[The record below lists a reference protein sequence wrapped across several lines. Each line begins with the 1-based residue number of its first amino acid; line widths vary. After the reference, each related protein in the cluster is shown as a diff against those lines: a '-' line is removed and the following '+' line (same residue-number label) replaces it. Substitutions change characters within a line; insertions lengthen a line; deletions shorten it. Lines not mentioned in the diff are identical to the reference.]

1 MKNFV
6 QPGHMVTIPAP
17 SGGVVS
23 GAGVL
28 VGALFGVA
36 ATTQAEGQPVE
47 LATTGVYDLPKVTG
61 TAFTLGAPLFWD
73 TTPGRL
79 TTVAADGVLVGAAT
93 EPAESAATT
102 GRVRLNG
109 VFGGASAADI
119 TAHDARLDA
128 LEA

>member
-1 MKNFV
+1 MRNFI
-6 QPGHMVTIPAP
+6 QPGHMVTVPAP

-28 VGALFGVA
+28 VGSLFGVA
-36 ATTQAEGQPVE
+36 ATTAAEGHPVE
-47 LATTGVYDLPKVTG
+47 LATTGVYELPKATG
-61 TAFTLGAPLFWD
+61 AVTLGAPLFWD

-93 EPAESAATT
+93 EAADSGAATA
-102 GRVRLNG
+102 RVRLNG

-119 TAHDARLDA
+119 AAHAARLDA